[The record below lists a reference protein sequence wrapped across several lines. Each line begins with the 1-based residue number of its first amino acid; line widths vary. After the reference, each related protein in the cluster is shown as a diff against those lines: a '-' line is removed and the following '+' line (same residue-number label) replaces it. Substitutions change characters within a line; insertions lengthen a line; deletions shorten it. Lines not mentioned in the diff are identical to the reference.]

1 MSVRPETSAD
11 PPEGVKHINSFKI
24 LLIANRGEIACRI
37 TRTAQ
42 RLGLRVVAVYSD
54 ADAGALHTRLA
65 DVAVRIGPASA
76 AESYLNIAALIKAA
90 RESGA
95 QAVHPGYGFLAES
108 ADFAQACAAAG
119 LVFVGPKPA
128 AIRLMGVKDEA
139 KRLMQGA
146 GVPVVPG
153 YFGIEQADERLARE
167 AQAVGFPLLIKA
179 VAGGG
184 GKGMRIVREA
194 AEVTAALASAR
205 GEAERAFGD
214 GRVMLERFIE
224 RARHVEVQVIAD
236 AHGHCLH
243 LLERD
248 CSLQRRHQ
256 KVIEEAPAPAISQA
270 LRARLHAYAVAGAR
284 AVGYENA
291 GTMEF
296 VVDGEE
302 CFFLEMNTRLQVE
315 HPVTEMILGIDLV
328 EWQLRIA
335 AGEALPVTQEE
346 VRARGHAFEA
356 RLYAEDPR
364 RGFLPTSG
372 RINEL
377 IWPKQSAHVRIDAG
391 IAAGDTVGIDYDALL
406 AKLIVV
412 AADREGALAEL
423 ARALATCRIDGVTTN
438 LAALMALAADPEVR
452 AGHVFT
458 RLIDERGAALLPE
471 SALQARR
478 AAVLAALSLL
488 APARSPPR
496 SPWSCGD
503 SWALNDTGYSIIRL
517 QSAGEPAY
525 VIRAR
530 GHGARWQIDLD
541 ESAIEVGDVAVS
553 AGSAARFEARARVQ
567 DRLVEWSAHVEDER
581 VAVWVD
587 AEWYRFERVSAVADA
602 LAAAADGTVRA
613 PMPGVILAVR
623 IAEGERVAR
632 GQALVVMEAMKME
645 HTLSAAAAGI
655 VTELRARA
663 GERVRDGE
671 ALLKVRAAD

>member
-1 MSVRPETSAD
+1 MFET
-11 PPEGVKHINSFKI
+11 

-42 RLGLRVVAVYSD
+42 RLGMRVVAVYSD
-54 ADAGALHTRLA
+54 ADAGALHTRVA

-76 AESYLNIAALIKAA
+76 AASYLNIPALIEAA
-90 RESGA
+90 RASGA

-108 ADFAQACAAAG
+108 ADFAQACATAG
-119 LVFVGPKPA
+119 LVFVGPKSA

-153 YFGIEQADERLARE
+153 YFGTEQGDERLLRE
-167 AQAVGFPLLIKA
+167 AQGVGFPLLIKA

-194 AEVTAALASAR
+194 GEVIAALASAR

-256 KVIEEAPAPAISQA
+256 KVIEEAPAPGISQA

-335 AGEALPVTQEE
+335 SGEPLPLTQEE
-346 VRARGHAFEA
+346 VRASGHAFEA

-372 RINEL
+372 RLSEL
-377 IWPKQSAHVRIDAG
+377 IWPEPSAHVRIDAG
-391 IAAGDTVGIDYDALL
+391 FAAGDTVGIHYDALL

-412 AADREGALAEL
+412 AADRDSALARL
-423 ARALATCRIDGVTTN
+423 ARALATSQIDGVTTN
-438 LAALMALAADPEVR
+438 LAALVALTADPQVR
-452 AGHVFT
+452 AGRVFT
-458 RLIDERGAALLPE
+458 RLIDERGAALLPD
-471 SALQARR
+471 SAGETRR
-478 AAVLAALSLL
+478 AAVLASVALL
-488 APARSPPR
+488 APARSVPR
-496 SPWSCGD
+496 SPWICGD
-503 SWALNDTGYSIIRL
+503 SWALNNTGYSVIRL
-517 QSAGEPAY
+517 QGAGEAAF

-530 GHGARWQIDLD
+530 RLGQRWQVELD
-541 ESAIEVGDVAVS
+541 GSAIEVEDFAVT
-553 AGSAARFEARARVQ
+553 AGSAARFAARARVQ
-567 DRLVEWSAHVEDER
+567 GRVEEWSAHIEDER
-581 VAVWVD
+581 VAVWFH
-587 AEWYRFERVSAVADA
+587 AEWHRFERVSAVADA
-602 LAAAADGTVRA
+602 LASTADGTVRA

-623 IAEGERVAR
+623 VAEGERVAR
-632 GQALVVMEAMKME
+632 GQALIVMEAMKME

-655 VTELRARA
+655 VTELRARVA
-663 GERVRDGE
+663 ERVRDGE

>member
-1 MSVRPETSAD
+1 V
-11 PPEGVKHINSFKI
+11 FKS

-42 RLGLRVVAVYSD
+42 RLGMRVIAVYSD

-65 DVAVRIGPASA
+65 DVAVRIGPADA
-76 AESYLNIAALIKAA
+76 AASYLNIPALIGAA
-90 RESGA
+90 RASAAEA
-95 QAVHPGYGFLAES
+95 LHPGYGFLAES
-108 ADFAQACAAAG
+108 AEFAEACAASG
-119 LVFVGPKPA
+119 IVFVGPSA
-128 AIRLMGVKDEA
+128 TAIGVMGMKDEA
-139 KRLMQGA
+139 KKLMQGA

-153 YFGIEQADERLARE
+153 YFGMEQGETRLAQE

-184 GKGMRIVREA
+184 GKGMRIVRQA
-194 AEVTAALASAR
+194 AELPAALASAR

-214 GRVMLERFIE
+214 ARVMLERFIE
-224 RARHVEVQVIAD
+224 HARHVEVQVIAD

-256 KVIEEAPAPAISQA
+256 KVIEEAPAPGISHN

-296 VVDGEE
+296 VVDAEE

-335 AGEALPVTQEE
+335 SGESLPWTQDE
-346 VRARGHAFEA
+346 VRPSGHAFEA
-356 RLYAEDPR
+356 RVYAEDPR

-372 RINEL
+372 RLRTL
-377 IWPKQSAHVRIDAG
+377 IWPAPSARVRIDAG
-391 IAAGDTVGIDYDALL
+391 VAPGDSVGIHYDALL
-406 AKLIVV
+406 AKLIVG
-412 AADREGALAEL
+412 AGDREAALAALE
-423 ARALATCRIDGVTTN
+423 RALAACRIDGVTTN
-438 LAALMALAADPEVR
+438 LAALLALAADPEVR
-452 AGHVFT
+452 AGHLFT
-458 RLIDERGAALLPE
+458 RLIDARGAALLPD
-471 SALQARR
+471 SAVQARR

-488 APARSPPR
+488 APPAQPPL
-496 SPWSCGD
+496 SPWACGD
-503 SWALNDTGYSIIRL
+503 AWALHGGGCALIRL
-517 QSAGEPAY
+517 QAPSAAPH
-525 VIRAR
+525 VLRATR
-530 GHGARWQIDLD
+530 HGGRWQIELD
-541 ESAIEVGDVAVS
+541 GTGVGVEDFAVT
-553 AGSAARFEARARVQ
+553 ARDAAQLDAQARVA
-567 DRLVEWSAHVEDER
+567 DRLVQWSARIESAR
-581 VAVWVD
+581 VAVWLD
-587 AEWYRFERVSAVADA
+587 AEWHRFERVSAVADA

-623 IAEGERVAR
+623 VAERERVTR

-645 HTLSAAAAGI
+645 HTLSAAATGV
-655 VTELRARA
+655 VTELRART
-663 GERVRDGE
+663 GQRVRDGD
-671 ALLKVRAAD
+671 ALLKISAAD

>member
-1 MSVRPETSAD
+1 M
-11 PPEGVKHINSFKI
+11 FKS

-42 RLGLRVVAVYSD
+42 RLGMRVIAVYSD

-65 DVAVRIGPASA
+65 DAAVRIGPAA
-76 AESYLNIAALIKAA
+76 AAQSYLNIPALMQAAKATSA
-90 RESGA
+90 EA
-95 QAVHPGYGFLAES
+95 LHPGYGFLAES
-108 ADFAQACAAAG
+108 AEFAEACAAAG
-119 LVFVGPKPA
+119 SVFVGPSAA
-128 AIRLMGVKDEA
+128 AIRAMGVKDKA
-139 KRLMQGA
+139 KKLMQGA

-153 YFGIEQADERLARE
+153 YFGIEQGEARLAQEARE
-167 AQAVGFPLLIKA
+167 VGFPLLIKA

-194 AEVTAALASAR
+194 AELPAALASAR

-214 GRVMLERFIE
+214 ARVMLERFIE
-224 RARHVEVQVIAD
+224 HARHVEVQIIAD

-256 KVIEEAPAPAISQA
+256 KVVEEAPAPGLSQD

-335 AGEALPVTQEE
+335 SGESLPWAQDE
-346 VRARGHAFEA
+346 VRASGHAFEA
-356 RLYAEDPR
+356 RVYAEDPR

-372 RINEL
+372 KLSTL
-377 IWPKQSAHVRIDAG
+377 IWPAPGAGVRIDAG
-391 IAAGDTVGIDYDALL
+391 VASGDSVATHYDALL
-406 AKLIVV
+406 AKLIV
-412 AADREGALAEL
+412 AAGTRGAALAAL
-423 ARALATCRIDGVTTN
+423 KRALGACRIDGVTTN
-438 LAALMALAADPEVR
+438 LPALLALAADREVR
-452 AGHVFT
+452 AGRVFT
-458 RLIDERGAALLPE
+458 RLIDERGTALLPD
-471 SALQARR
+471 SVVQARR

-488 APARSPPR
+488 APAAPPPP
-496 SPWSCGD
+496 SPWDCGD
-503 SWALNDTGYSIIRL
+503 SWALNGAGYALIRL
-517 QSAGEPAY
+517 QAQAA
-525 VIRAR
+525 VAHVLRAVR
-530 GHGARWQIDLD
+530 HGQRWQIDLD
-541 ESAIEVGDVAVS
+541 GTQIEIEDFVVT
-553 AGSAARFEARARVQ
+553 ARDAEHLDARARVAE
-567 DRLVEWSAHVEDER
+567 RLVTWSARIYAAR
-581 VAVWVD
+581 VAVWLD
-587 AEWYRFERVSAVADA
+587 AEWHRFERVSATADA

-623 IAEGERVAR
+623 VAERERVTR

-645 HTLSAAAAGI
+645 HTLSAAAAGV
-655 VTELRARA
+655 VTELRART
-663 GERVRDGE
+663 GQRVRDGD
-671 ALLKVRAAD
+671 ALLKVSAAD